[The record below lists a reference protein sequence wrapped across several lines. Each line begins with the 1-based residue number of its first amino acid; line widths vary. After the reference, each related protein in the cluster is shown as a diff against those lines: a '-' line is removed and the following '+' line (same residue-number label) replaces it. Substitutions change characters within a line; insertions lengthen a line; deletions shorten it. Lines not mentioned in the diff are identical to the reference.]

1 MQTADRVESVSVGFT
16 SYQKWVIGLLTFLQF
31 TIILDFM
38 ILSPLGAVLMPG
50 LKISPAQFGLVV
62 SVYAFSAGVSGIAA
76 AGFADRFDRKRLLLV
91 FYAGFVAGTL
101 MCGVAHAYGFL
112 LLARTI
118 TGVFAG
124 VVGSTVFAITTD
136 LFAYQ
141 VRGRVMGILQ
151 TAFAASNVVGVP
163 LALALSNRWGWN
175 APFLLIVAV
184 GALVGAA
191 ALRYLRPIDAHLR
204 LHPDRSPVRHVL
216 HTVSTRRYLQGF
228 AASAL
233 LATGGFMLMP
243 YTSAF
248 LVHNL
253 GIEFGQLPLVY
264 MITGACSIVA
274 GPLIGRA
281 ADAAGKFVVFCF
293 GCAATITMVLIYTHL
308 GVTPLG
314 LVILVNSLLFV
325 GVFSRIISA
334 QALISAIPAPADR
347 GAYMSIS
354 SSIQQI
360 SGGFAA
366 IVGGL
371 IVSESASGALE
382 HFDILGYVLVGTT
395 LITLVMMH
403 FISRRV
409 EGARAAV
416 GQAVASSS
424 SEVGARVTG
433 YKD

>member
-191 ALRYLRPIDAHLR
+191 ALHYLRPIDAHLR

-395 LITLVMMH
+395 LITLVMMY

-409 EGARAAV
+409 EGTRAAV

>member
-1 MQTADRVESVSVGFT
+1 MQTADRVEPVVAGF
-16 SYQKWVIGLLTFLQF
+16 SGYQKWVIGLLAFLQF

-38 ILSPLGAVLMPG
+38 ILSPLGAILMPE

-62 SVYAFSAGVSGIAA
+62 SVYAFSAGVSGLAA
-76 AGFADRFDRKRLLLV
+76 AGFADRFDRKRLLLL
-91 FYAGFVAGTL
+91 FYGGFIAGTL
-101 MCGVAHAYGFL
+101 MCGVAGTYGFL
-112 LLARTI
+112 LLARTV

-151 TAFAASNVVGVP
+151 TAFAASSVAGLP

-184 GALVGAA
+184 GVLVAVAA
-191 ALRYLRPIDAHLR
+191 MRYLRPIDAHLQE
-204 LHPDRSPVRHVL
+204 HPDRSPMHHFL

-228 AASAL
+228 AATAL

-243 YTSAF
+243 YMSAF

-253 GIEFGQLPLVY
+253 GIEFGRLPLVY
-264 MITGACSIVA
+264 MVTGACSIVA

-281 ADAAGKFVVFCF
+281 ADALGKFIVFSF
-293 GCAATITMVLIYTHL
+293 GCAATITMVVIYTNL

-314 LVILVNSLLFV
+314 LVILINSLLMV
-325 GVFSRIISA
+325 GVFSRMISA
-334 QALISAIPAPADR
+334 SALISAIPAPTDR

-354 SSIQQI
+354 SSIQQV

-371 IVSESASGALE
+371 IVSESATGALE
-382 HFDILGYVLVGTT
+382 HFDIVGYVLVGTT
-395 LITLVMMH
+395 LVTLAMMY
-403 FISRRV
+403 FISRRI
-409 EGARAAV
+409 EGARVAA
-416 GQAVASSS
+416 
-424 SEVGARVTG
+424 
-433 YKD
+433 